1 MATPLPVGLAPLAA
15 LPENLFA
22 LVVTHPLGSLLPRAM
37 TVQHWLQQLDNGEL
51 VPPPCVSLS
60 NSDLNKNWL
69 SSSTERRVRVLLAK
83 SGALDYS
90 QDTPEVAQA
99 VVQDILLVLEQ
110 VELAWPTTAGGLM
123 LHGMA
128 PELAEQKARARHTWS
143 ALHKL
148 AEQWQHRVSLWQ
160 SMDQVAE
167 ELGIAPAIGNDQNRG
182 ELRDRAWFDLLRLSN
197 WIAQVQPLQKLLQLL
212 GQQRPD
218 PEQSASLS
226 HLLQKMSPQDSG
238 PQERKIPGIPME
250 TEGITRSDNLAR
262 MLPLE
267 AAFMGHPVL
276 KMLWHARRAE
286 QGLLSYAVAGVM
298 PIDAGTDWTSPRS
311 GKGEG
316 AGQGLQQGP
325 IILCLDTSASM
336 HGLAEQ
342 VSKALVLE
350 ALRVAKQ
357 QNRGCLVYLFGGAD
371 ELLTLDNQ
379 ILALPELL
387 DMLRGSFSGGTD
399 VNTPLLAALKN
410 LKQQAWQQADILLV
424 SDGEFQVSAE
434 LRHQVEQA
442 KDEQGVR
449 MFGLQ
454 LGYATALHAMQQLC
468 DPVHLFSDWKT
479 LEQAARLQ

>member
-1 MATPLPVGLAPLAA
+1 MATPLPLGLAPLAA

-22 LVVTHPLGSLLPRAM
+22 LVVTHSFGSLLPRAV
-37 TVQHWLQQLDNGEL
+37 TVQHWLQQLAKGEL
-51 VPPPCVSLS
+51 PRPGYWLS
-60 NSDLNKNWL
+60 N
-69 SSSTERRVRVLLAK
+69 STERRVRVLLAK

-90 QDTPEVAQA
+90 QDAPEVAQA
-99 VVQDILLVLEQ
+99 VVQDILLALEQ
-110 VELAWPTTAGGLM
+110 VELAWPATANGLV

-128 PELAEQKARARHTWS
+128 AELAEQKSRARHTWA

-182 ELRDRAWFDLLRLSN
+182 DLRDRAWFDLLRLSN
-197 WIAQVQPLQKLLQLL
+197 WIAQVAPLQQLLQQL

-218 PEQSASLS
+218 PEQSASLN
-226 HLLQKMSPQDSG
+226 HLLQKMSPHESG

-267 AAFMGHPVL
+267 AAFMGHEVL
-276 KMLWHARRAE
+276 RILWHARRAE
-286 QGLLSYAVAGVM
+286 QGLLSYAVAGMM
-298 PIDAGTDWTSPRS
+298 PIDAGNDWTSPRS

-336 HGLAEQ
+336 HGMAEQ

-350 ALRVAKQ
+350 ALRVAKKQ
-357 QNRGCLVYLFGGAD
+357 DRGCLVYLFGGTN

-379 ILALPELL
+379 TLALPELL

-410 LKQQAWQQADILLV
+410 LKEQAWQQADILLV
-424 SDGEFQVSAE
+424 SDGEFQVSDE
-434 LRHQVEQA
+434 LRHQVAQA

-454 LGYATALHAMQQLC
+454 LGYATALHAMNLLC

>member
-1 MATPLPVGLAPLAA
+1 MANPLPTGLAPLAV

-22 LVVTHPLGSLLPRAM
+22 MVVTHSLGSLVPRAN
-37 TVQHWLQQLDNGEL
+37 TVLHWLQQLDKGEL
-51 VPPPCVSLS
+51 LTPGAQSRTQVADSQ
-60 NSDLNKNWL
+60 WL
-69 SSSTERRVRVLLAK
+69 STSTERRIRVLLAK

-99 VVQDILLVLEQ
+99 VVQDILLTLEQ
-110 VELAWPTTAGGLM
+110 VELSWPAVANGLI
-123 LHGMA
+123 LHGM
-128 PELAEQKARARHTWS
+128 PEDLAEQKARARHTWA

-167 ELGIAPAIGNDQNRG
+167 ELGIAPAIGNDQNTG
-182 ELRDRAWFDLLRLSN
+182 DLRDRAWFDLLRLSQ
-197 WIAQVQPLQKLLQLL
+197 WVAQIQPLQKLLQLL

-218 PEQSASLS
+218 PEQKASLS
-226 HLLQKMSPQDSG
+226 HLLQKMSPKEQG
-238 PQERKIPGIPME
+238 PQQRKIPGIPME

-267 AAFMGHPVL
+267 AAFMGHEVL
-276 KMLWHARRAE
+276 HMLWHARRAE

-298 PIDAGTDWTSPRS
+298 PIDAGSDWTSPRS

-336 HGLAEQ
+336 HGMAEQ

-350 ALRVAKQ
+350 ALRLAKQ
-357 QNRGCLVYLFGGAD
+357 QNRGCLVYLFGGTD
-371 ELLTLDNQ
+371 ELLTLNNQ
-379 ILALPELL
+379 ELTLPELL

-399 VNTPLLAALKN
+399 VNTPLLAALKD
-410 LKQQAWQQADILLV
+410 LQQQAWQQADILLV
-424 SDGEFQVSAE
+424 SDGEFQVSPE
-434 LRHQVEQA
+434 LRQQVEQA
-442 KDEQGVR
+442 KDQQGVR
-449 MFGLQ
+449 VFGLQ
-454 LGYATALHAMQQLC
+454 LGYATALHAMSQLC
-468 DPVHLFSDWKT
+468 DPVHLFSDWKS

>member
-1 MATPLPVGLAPLAA
+1 MASPLPIGLAPLAA
-15 LPENLFA
+15 LPENVFA
-22 LVVTHPLGSLLPRAM
+22 LVVTHPLGKLLPRAL
-37 TVQHWLQQLDNGEL
+37 TVQHWLQQLDKGEL
-51 VPPPCVSLS
+51 AHPG
-60 NSDLNKNWL
+60 DWL

-110 VELAWPTTAGGLM
+110 VELAWPATAQGLS
-123 LHGMA
+123 LHGLA
-128 PELAEQKARARHTWS
+128 PPLAEQKARARHTWS

-160 SMDQVAE
+160 AMDQVAE
-167 ELGIAPAIGNDQNRG
+167 ELGIAPAIGTDQNTG
-182 ELRDRAWFDLLRLSN
+182 ELRDRAWFDLLRLSQ
-197 WIAQVQPLQKLLQLL
+197 WIAQIQPLQQLLQLL
-212 GQQRPD
+212 GQQHPD
-218 PEQSASLS
+218 PEQSASIS
-226 HLLQKMSPQDSG
+226 HLLQKMSPQDQG
-238 PQERKIPGIPME
+238 PQQRKIPGIPME
-250 TEGITRSDNLAR
+250 TQGITRSDNLAR

-267 AAFMGHPVL
+267 AAFMGHPTL
-276 KMLWHARRAE
+276 RTLWHARRAE

-298 PIDAGTDWTSPRS
+298 PIDAGNDWTSPRS

-350 ALRVAKQ
+350 ALRLAKQ

-371 ELLTLDNQ
+371 ELLILDNQ
-379 ILALPELL
+379 QLTLPELL
-387 DMLRGSFSGGTD
+387 DMMRGSFSGGTD
-399 VNTPLLAALKN
+399 VNAPLQAALKN
-410 LKQQAWQQADILLV
+410 LRQQAWQQADILLV
-424 SDGEFQVSAE
+424 SDGEFQVSHE
-434 LRHQVEQA
+434 LRQLVDRA
-442 KDEQGVR
+442 KEEQGVR
-449 MFGLQ
+449 VFGLQ
-454 LGYATALHAMQQLC
+454 LGYATALHAMSQLC